1 MVVWDWNGYIAE
13 ADENIYQDINSKD
26 KILQELANNGNKQF
40 KSLKTKEVLLKMNLS
55 TLLLNLKRSLI

>member
-1 MVVWDWNGYIAE
+1 MVVWDWNGYITD
-13 ADENIYQDINSKD
+13 ADENIYQDINSND

>member
-13 ADENIYQDINSKD
+13 ADENIYQDINS
-26 KILQELANNGNKQF
+26 NKQF